1 VIDAVTDVWQPTPEN
16 KCIINL
22 PTTVEHSTPNIFADM
37 VEWTHRNIKR
47 RDSVVISVHPHNDRG
62 TGTAA
67 AELSLMAGART
78 VWKAACSA
86 TASAPA
92 IWTW

>member
-1 VIDAVTDVWQPTPEN
+1 MYSDTELEFSKRVIDAVTDVWQPTPEN

-47 RDSVVISVHPHNDRG
+47 RDSVVISV
-62 TGTAA
+62 
-67 AELSLMAGART
+67 
-78 VWKAACSA
+78 
-86 TASAPA
+86 PA
-92 IWTW
+92 QRPRHRHGRRSWP